1 MVLRKKATETT
12 GKSAKCGKDK
22 AVAKVSFV
30 MADLIRQLILSAIC
44 QCSMRSRVKPG
55 MTG

>member
-12 GKSAKCGKDK
+12 GRSAKCGKDK

-30 MADLIRQLILSAIC
+30 MADLIRQLILSALC